1 MCENLTVFL
10 TKSRISSPPNKN
22 PYKKSVCNKSRGE
35 TINKENIEKK
45 AKGGGGWLLQY
56 ISPLK

>member
-22 PYKKSVCNKSRGE
+22 LYKKSVCNKSRGE
-35 TINKENIEKK
+35 TINKENIEKR
-45 AKGGGGWLLQY
+45 AKGGGIGY
-56 ISPLK
+56 YNT